1 MKLTQLWVLL
11 TAFVL
16 ISALALGNE
25 NSSQRIGFINLDRI
39 AMDSKAGKSSLED
52 LKKFDTDKKEIIVN
66 AEKNLLKA
74 QKEIQDNSKIWS
86 QSKQEEALRALYQ
99 SQAEYQ
105 QLLAVTQQ
113 ELNSI
118 RSQALN
124 SIYRDVAEI
133 SKTYAQKNNYSILMN
148 TAPPAIIYYNPN
160 DDVTDEILKIY
171 DASYGKK
178 KK

>member
-1 MKLTQLWVLL
+1 MKLTQIWVLL
-11 TAFVL
+11 ATFVL
-16 ISALALGNE
+16 ISTLALGNE
-25 NSSQRIGFINLDRI
+25 NVSQRIGFINLDLI
-39 AMDSKAGKSSLED
+39 AMNSKAGKSSLDD
-52 LKKFDTDKKEIIVN
+52 LKKFDTDKKEIIAS

-86 QSKQEEALRALYQ
+86 QAKQEEALKALYQ

-113 ELNSI
+113 ELNSL
-118 RSQALN
+118 RAQALN
-124 SIYRDVAEI
+124 SIYKDVAEI
-133 SKTYAQKNNYSILMN
+133 SNTYAKKNNYSILMN
-148 TAPPAIIYYNPN
+148 TAPPTIIYYDPK
-160 DDVTDEILKIY
+160 DDVTNEILKIY